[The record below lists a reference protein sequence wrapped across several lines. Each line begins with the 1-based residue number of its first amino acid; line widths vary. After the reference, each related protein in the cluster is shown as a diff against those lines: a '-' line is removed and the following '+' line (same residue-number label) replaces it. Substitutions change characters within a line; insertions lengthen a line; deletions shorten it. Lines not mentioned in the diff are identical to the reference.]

1 MVDFFTQFGRI
12 RTPEDFQRAREEF
25 ELNKQFKRSQMDVQ
39 KAQIAKAQKE
49 AENPL
54 SGAPATLQIN
64 AAIQKALDAGDYETA
79 NRIAW
84 LQRSQAYGIDTFSPQ
99 GNTPETFEPFTP
111 KQQPAAPSAAPS
123 LPAPQPE
130 APMGQGIVPE
140 YETPEYVP
148 TGQSIMPAA
157 GGNSISAQQAR
168 NAAMKKAAEKEAELR
183 ARMGLEPKLE
193 ADIAAAKKKAEE
205 GVEEEKRN
213 KTRARVTNRLSDI
226 AGYYNDLSAMGAA
239 VDPEQGIL
247 QNIRARAGAS
257 KVGQFFG
264 EYLGSPEQEVRQ
276 KIEQMRP
283 TLLSDIRVATEMG
296 AKGLDSEK
304 ELEFYL
310 QAVSDPRRSIG
321 ANMAA
326 LQVLNEAYGLR
337 ASDFGATPEDIERLK
352 QEFNKQTAPRRSG
365 ARQEI
370 EEMQNKFET
379 NNDINQLLEM
389 YAPR

>member
-1 MVDFFTQFGRI
+1 MVDFFSQFGRI

-25 ELNKQFKRSQMDVQ
+25 ELNKQFKRGQLDVQ

-49 AENPL
+49 AANPL

-64 AAIQKALDAGDYETA
+64 AAIQKALDAGDYDTA

-84 LQRSQAYGIDTFSPQ
+84 LQRSQAYGIDTFGSQ
-99 GNTPETFEPFTP
+99 GNTPETFKPFTP
-111 KQQPAAPSAAPS
+111 KKQFEAPSAATS
-123 LPAPQPE
+123 DPQPE
-130 APMGQGIVPE
+130 TPMGQGIATD
-140 YETPEYVP
+140 YGTPEYVP
-148 TGQSIMPAA
+148 TGQSIIPR
-157 GGNSISAQQAR
+157 GGNSISEQQAR
-168 NAAMKKAAEKEAELR
+168 NAAMKKAAEKQAELQ

-193 ADIAAAKKKAEE
+193 ADIAAAKKEAEE

-226 AGYYNDLSAMGAA
+226 ASYYNELSEMGAA
-239 VDPEQGIL
+239 IDPSQSVL

-257 KVGQFFG
+257 AGGQLLG
-264 EYLGSPEQEVRQ
+264 EFLGTPEQEVRQ

-304 ELEFYL
+304 ELQFYL

-326 LQVLNEAYGLR
+326 LQVLNEAYGLG
-337 ASDFGATPEDIERLK
+337 ASDFGATPEDIEKLK
-352 QEFNKQTAPRRSG
+352 QEFKKQTTPRKSG
-365 ARQEI
+365 ARHQI